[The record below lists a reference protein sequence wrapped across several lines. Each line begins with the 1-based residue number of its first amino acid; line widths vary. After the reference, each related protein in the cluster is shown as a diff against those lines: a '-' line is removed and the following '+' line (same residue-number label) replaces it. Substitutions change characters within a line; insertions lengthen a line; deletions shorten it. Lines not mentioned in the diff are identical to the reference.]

1 MPISSECYAKK
12 HGGGH
17 NALNINTQA
26 FSIRHCNN
34 HKSVYRQ
41 AIYSYHGGCA
51 FVPNDYSRINAKVII
66 SFHIIKV
73 FVIRI
78 PFK

>member
-1 MPISSECYAKK
+1 MPISSGCYTKK
-12 HGGGH
+12 HGGGGH

-41 AIYSYHGGCA
+41 AICSYHGGCA
-51 FVPNDYSRINAKVII
+51 FVQNDYNIIEAKVTI
-66 SFHIIKV
+66 FLHIIKELLY
-73 FVIRI
+73 
-78 PFK
+78 K